1 MKGQDKGKKG
11 DRPKLRTLV
20 GAAFPGDR
28 APPELGV
35 AVVSLVELCQIA
47 MPDPAALR
55 EAIQSAGF
63 AEGPKERAD
72 EMGGLLA
79 LDTKVFSFPVK
90 NLRHQI
96 FARDRNEARV
106 RLLISEGDSK
116 EGPVVFASTIFGG
129 AIEADAVKAA
139 AHVTKKKPL
148 TGATVTNASGAQLR
162 RVFWDTEGESG
173 VRGFMVTG
181 PQNVEAWNGMRAFTA
196 FNLAGKRKS

>member
-1 MKGQDKGKKG
+1 MTAQENGAKGGEK
-11 DRPKLRTLV
+11 PKVRTIV

-28 APPELGV
+28 APPELSV
-35 AVVSLVELCQIA
+35 AVVSLVELCQIG
-47 MPDPAALR
+47 MPDPAILR
-55 EAIQSAGF
+55 QAIESAGF

-79 LDTKVFSFPVK
+79 LDNKVFSFPVS

-106 RLLISEGDSK
+106 RLLLSEGDSS
-116 EGPVVFASTIFGG
+116 EGPVVFVSTIYSG

-148 TGATVTNASGAQLR
+148 TGATVTNANGVKLR
-162 RVFWDTEGESG
+162 RVFWDMQGESG

-181 PQNVEAWNGMRAFTA
+181 PENVESWDGARAFIA
-196 FNLAGKRKS
+196 FNIVAKRN

>member
-1 MKGQDKGKKG
+1 MTAQDKGAKAG
-11 DRPKLRTLV
+11 DKPKVRTIV

-28 APPELGV
+28 APPELSV

-47 MPDPAALR
+47 MPEPAALR

-72 EMGGLLA
+72 EVGALLA
-79 LDTKVFSFPVK
+79 LDNKVFSFPVT
-90 NLRHQI
+90 NMRHQI

-106 RLLISEGDSK
+106 RLLLSEADSK
-116 EGPVVFASTIFGG
+116 DGPVVFVSTVYSG

-148 TGATVTNASGAQLR
+148 TGATVTNANGVQLR
-162 RVFWDTEGESG
+162 RVFWDMEGESG

-181 PQNVEAWNGMRAFTA
+181 PQNVEAWDGARAFTA
-196 FNLAGKRKS
+196 FNLVGKRN